1 MTRPAAPATASGTP
15 AGSSPAAQAPSG
27 TARGADRLATGR
39 APRRGRPGQRFVV
52 LRTAVAVVAALV
64 VAFPLWWML
73 VVAFSPRGEVF
84 GRGLRLV
91 PSTVTLENFTRVLDR
106 YPVAEWFGN
115 SVVIGVFVTV
125 LTVLVN
131 LLAGYAFA
139 HVRFVGRSF
148 VFLTFLATLMIPVQ
162 AIMVAQFRLVTGL
175 GIYGTYWSVILPSA
189 ATAFGVFLARQ
200 FMLGVPTELLEA
212 ARLDGAGHLR
222 IFARIV
228 LPLSGPLVAVLV
240 LLTLLGSWNDFA
252 WPLIALKDP
261 DLFTLPIGLLYLKG
275 QTTPD
280 YNAIMAMAVLTV
292 LPMVALFVA
301 FQRFFVQGFVRSGV
315 R

>member
-1 MTRPAAPATASGTP
+1 MTTSPSLVGGPSTHAAADPEVTAVT
-15 AGSSPAAQAPSG
+15 
-27 TARGADRLATGR
+27 RR
-39 APRRGRPGQRFVV
+39 PRRRPPRGGRLVV
-52 LRTAVAVVAALV
+52 LRTVVAVAAAAV
-64 VAFPLWWML
+64 VAFPLLWML

-91 PSTVTLENFTRVLDR
+91 PSAVTLENFERVLDR

-115 SVVIGVFVTV
+115 SIVIGVFVTV

-139 HVRFVGRSF
+139 QLRFVGRTT
-148 VFLTFLATLMIPVQ
+148 VFLVFLATLMVPVQ
-162 AIMVAQFRLVTGL
+162 AIMVAQFRLVNGL
-175 GIYGTYWSVILPSA
+175 EIYGTYWSVILPSA
-189 ATAFGVFLARQ
+189 ATAFGVFLSRQ
-200 FMLGVPTELLEA
+200 FMLGIPAELIEA
-212 ARLDGAGHLR
+212 ARLDGAGPLR
-222 IFARIV
+222 VFTRIV

-261 DLFTLPIGLLYLKG
+261 ELYTLPVGLLYLKG

-280 YNAIMAMAVLTV
+280 YNGIMALATLSV
-292 LPMVALFVA
+292 LPMVVLFVA

>member
-1 MTRPAAPATASGTP
+1 MTIPQTVADPPAAGAPRSTAL
-15 AGSSPAAQAPSG
+15 
-27 TARGADRLATGR
+27 GADRAAGAR
-39 APRRGRPGQRFVV
+39 APRRRPPRRGGFVV
-52 LRTAVAVVAALV
+52 VRTVVAVVASVV
-64 VAFPLWWML
+64 VAFPLLWML

-84 GRGLRLV
+84 GRGLRLL
-91 PSTVTLENFTRVLDR
+91 PSALTLENFGRVLDR

-125 LTVLVN
+125 LTVVVN

-139 HVRFVGRSF
+139 QLRFAGRTA
-148 VFLTFLATLMIPVQ
+148 VFLVFLATLMIPVQ
-162 AIMVAQFRLVTGL
+162 ATMVAQFRLVNGL
-175 GIYGTYWSVILPSA
+175 EIYGTYWAVILPSA

-200 FMLGVPTELLEA
+200 FMLGIPQELIEA
-212 ARLDGAGHLR
+212 ARLDGAGPVR
-222 IFARIV
+222 VFTAIV

-261 DLFTLPIGLLYLKG
+261 DLYTLPVGLLYLKG

-280 YNAIMAMAVLTV
+280 YNGIMALAVISV
-292 LPMVALFVA
+292 LPMVVLFLA

>member
-1 MTRPAAPATASGTP
+1 VTIPQTVVDPPAAGAPRSTAL
-15 AGSSPAAQAPSG
+15 
-27 TARGADRLATGR
+27 GADRAAGAR
-39 APRRGRPGQRFVV
+39 APRRRPPRRGGFVV
-52 LRTAVAVVAALV
+52 VRTVVAVVASVV
-64 VAFPLWWML
+64 VAFPLLWML

-84 GRGLRLV
+84 GRGLRLL
-91 PSTVTLENFTRVLDR
+91 PSALTLENFSRVLDR

-115 SVVIGVFVTV
+115 SLVIGVFVTV
-125 LTVLVN
+125 LTVVVN

-139 HVRFVGRSF
+139 QLRFAGRTA
-148 VFLTFLATLMIPVQ
+148 VFLATLMIPVQ
-162 AIMVAQFRLVTGL
+162 ATMVAQFRLVNGL
-175 GIYGTYWSVILPSA
+175 EIYGTYWAVILPSA

-200 FMLGVPTELLEA
+200 FMLGIPQELIEA
-212 ARLDGAGHLR
+212 ARLDGAGPVR
-222 IFARIV
+222 VFTAIV
-228 LPLSGPLVAVLV
+228 LPLSGPLAAVLV

-261 DLFTLPIGLLYLKG
+261 DLYTLPVGLLYLKG

-280 YNAIMAMAVLTV
+280 YNGIMALAVISV
-292 LPMVALFVA
+292 LPMVVLFLA

>member
-1 MTRPAAPATASGTP
+1 MTIPQTVVDPPAAGAPRSTAL
-15 AGSSPAAQAPSG
+15 
-27 TARGADRLATGR
+27 GADRAAGAR
-39 APRRGRPGQRFVV
+39 APRRRPPRRGGFVV
-52 LRTAVAVVAALV
+52 VRTVVAVVASVV
-64 VAFPLWWML
+64 VAFPLLWML

-84 GRGLRLV
+84 GRGLRLL
-91 PSTVTLENFTRVLDR
+91 PSALTLENFSRVLDR

-115 SVVIGVFVTV
+115 SLVIGVFVTV
-125 LTVLVN
+125 LTVVVN

-139 HVRFVGRSF
+139 QLRFAGRTA
-148 VFLTFLATLMIPVQ
+148 VFLATLMIPVQ
-162 AIMVAQFRLVTGL
+162 ATMVAQFRLVNGL
-175 GIYGTYWSVILPSA
+175 EIYGTYWAVILPSA

-200 FMLGVPTELLEA
+200 FMLGIPQELIEA
-212 ARLDGAGHLR
+212 ARLDGAGPVR
-222 IFARIV
+222 VFTAIV

-261 DLFTLPIGLLYLKG
+261 DLYTLPVGLLYLKG

-280 YNAIMAMAVLTV
+280 YNGIMALAVISV
-292 LPMVALFVA
+292 LPMVVLFLA

>member
-1 MTRPAAPATASGTP
+1 VTTPSSLADSPATGAPRSTAAGASRA
-15 AGSSPAAQAPSG
+15 AGA
-27 TARGADRLATGR
+27 
-39 APRRGRPGQRFVV
+39 APRRRGRRRGGRFVAV
-52 LRTAVAVVAALV
+52 RTVVAVVAAVV
-64 VAFPLWWML
+64 VAFPLFWML

-84 GRGLRLV
+84 GRGLRLL
-91 PSTVTLENFTRVLDR
+91 PSAVTLENFTRVLER

-125 LTVLVN
+125 LTVVIN
-131 LLAGYAFA
+131 LMAGYAFA
-139 HVRFVGRSF
+139 HIAFVGRTT
-148 VFLTFLATLMIPVQ
+148 VFLVFLATLMIPVQ
-162 AIMVAQFRLVTGL
+162 AIMVAQFRLVNGL
-175 GIYGTYWSVILPSA
+175 EIYGTYWSVILPSA
-189 ATAFGVFLARQ
+189 ATAFGVFLSRQ
-200 FMLGVPTELLEA
+200 FMLGIPRELIEA
-212 ARLDGAGHLR
+212 ARLDGAGPFR
-222 IFARIV
+222 VFTRIV

-261 DLFTLPIGLLYLKG
+261 DLYTLPVGLLYLKG

-280 YNAIMAMAVLTV
+280 YNGIMALAVISV
-292 LPMVALFVA
+292 LPMVALFLA